1 MVRVQYVNL
10 VRDRVEKLQEGYE
23 GESWRFRQ
31 HKSHLS
37 LFFSYVCF
45 SFLDHESAP
54 IIIRSSQKY
63 LMSVRNAF
71 WNLALGGTKFFRNY
85 IAQIKLNEPWYKREP
100 HSSESSV

>member
-1 MVRVQYVNL
+1 MVRVQYVKL

-45 SFLDHESAP
+45 SFPDHESAP
-54 IIIRSSQKY
+54 Y
-63 LMSVRNAF
+63 YNP
-71 WNLALGGTKFFRNY
+71 FFSK
-85 IAQIKLNEPWYKREP
+85 IPDV
-100 HSSESSV
+100 ST